1 MLVIKQ
7 SYFTQVGNL
16 LPLRKCHVFTGSNLN
31 CFNQLKSDVMYEL
44 IVLMVRIDNRRKKL
58 LPLDHIAQSQA
69 FVIYSVSL
77 LISLNSSKTTQ
88 TWNNR

>member
-1 MLVIKQ
+1 MLVTKQ

-31 CFNQLKSDVMYEL
+31 CFNQLKSDVMHEL
-44 IVLMVRIDNRRKKL
+44 IVPMVRIDNHRKKL

-69 FVIYSVSL
+69 FVIYG
-77 LISLNSSKTTQ
+77 LIRTGDTPANCWK
-88 TWNNR
+88 